1 MVDHCVE
8 PVKNRIQSAAKLW
21 KCEIK
26 SWKILFQ
33 TKVILKYD
41 CYQMKDIWFYLIFT
55 FDRVAQ
61 NATNER
67 FNYEYWAIE
76 GKDI

>member
-8 PVKNRIQSAAKLW
+8 TVKNRIQSAAKLW

-33 TKVILKYD
+33 TKVILKYHS
-41 CYQMKDIWFYLIFT
+41 YQMKDIWFYLIFT

-76 GKDI
+76 GKDF

>member
-8 PVKNRIQSAAKLW
+8 IVKTKIQFNTKLW
-21 KCEIK
+21 KCEIW

-33 TKVILKYD
+33 TKVILKYHS
-41 CYQMKDIWFYLIFT
+41 YQMNGIWFYSIFT